1 MSKKE
6 NFLIQNREYIEWTN
20 TWIENSTEIDADRIL
35 LIGDSVLRQI
45 RGKLG
50 SIVGKNADFVGTSRA
65 LSDPSFYNIFDAFFL
80 NNIYKYSKVLINI
93 GTNHGHYLK
102 TNTSLEY
109 KKEYSENFE
118 NFIKYIMQKFPNIVI
133 LLGTPWTKKD
143 NTKVFDNDFNEEL
156 LSKNKIQT
164 EIANKYGLK
173 TVDLYSHIMQNKEYY
188 KYTDHVHFVSLKIK
202 NLLEKYI
209 ASAIYPEIKINL
221 KPPKIADII
230 KSKIKNLFGLS

>member
-1 MSKKE
+1 
-6 NFLIQNREYIEWTN
+6 
-20 TWIENSTEIDADRIL
+20 
-35 LIGDSVLRQI
+35 
-45 RGKLG
+45 
-50 SIVGKNADFVGTSRA
+50 
-65 LSDPSFYNIFDAFFL
+65 
-80 NNIYKYSKVLINI
+80 
-93 GTNHGHYLK
+93 
-102 TNTSLEY
+102 
-109 KKEYSENFE
+109 
-118 NFIKYIMQKFPNIVI
+118 MQKFPNIVI

-230 KSKIKNLFGLS
+230 KSKIKNFFGLS